1 MKKVCVPR
9 LAVYAK
15 YESSA
20 GDRSVSCRSASHGVS
35 QRTMGMR
42 RLRRALRH
50 LGSRLASVQRRA
62 RISCPSLAASEKGHT
77 QWPWCLLPASSL
89 GSFRGGTRL
98 LMVVTA
104 GEGASCWRD
113 MATVAEGRGSRGR
126 GACHDPCGEERRQ
139 VLLVEATGILAT
151 TGRLQAAVQPI
162 ERGLRLHHVWV
173 HYQIFLC
180 KVPGRLRSVH

>member
-126 GACHDPCGEERRQ
+126 
-139 VLLVEATGILAT
+139 VEATGILAT